1 MSCLRKCIQVR
12 SYCLFDRL
20 CRIAQLASPSNL
32 KPLPPPGVDGGG
44 IGGLPLRRYRGASS
58 GQSRRRW
65 VARRRRRTIP
75 TIVTPNL
82 ANEEVQVS
90 HIPTIISKRPD
101 QPPLDSLRQPPRYTT
116 GAHRPLLPQVQRYD
130 VLPTINRGLLRR
142 TDLRRRQHCT
152 SSTQPA
158 SQSLTLCKIYML
170 T

>member
-1 MSCLRKCIQVR
+1 MPTQVNWGSQLLSIR
-12 SYCLFDRL
+12 SLMPNRSTGL
-20 CRIAQLASPSNL
+20 PVQPQASPAT
-32 KPLPPPGVDGGG
+32 GRRRG
-44 IGGLPLRRYRGASS
+44 RYRRASS

-65 VARRRRRTIP
+65 VARRRRTTIP
-75 TIVTPNL
+75 TIVTPDL
-82 ANEEVQVS
+82 ANEQVQVS

-152 SSTQPA
+152 SSTLPA
-158 SQSLTLCKIYML
+158 
-170 T
+170 